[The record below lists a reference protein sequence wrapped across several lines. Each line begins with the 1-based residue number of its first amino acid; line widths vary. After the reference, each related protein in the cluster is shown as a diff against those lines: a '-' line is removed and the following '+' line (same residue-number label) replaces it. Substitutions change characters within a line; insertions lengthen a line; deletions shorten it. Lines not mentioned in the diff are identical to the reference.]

1 MNAIATSA
9 VSVDAIAKQFRSSTA
24 GLSSSVA
31 TQRLAEVGPNAL
43 PAARLGPWRILLRQL
58 GSPFIAL
65 LAVVA
70 ALSIVLGTMINGAMV
85 ILFIAINTVLGFYQE
100 YRSERS
106 LETLG
111 QYIQHRV
118 RVRRGGKTL
127 EVGSR
132 TIVPGDLM
140 IVEPGDRLAADLRIT
155 AGHDVLVDESILSGE
170 SAPVHKNARTLAKA
184 PDTQLKAANI
194 LFAGTTVVE
203 GRAEGIVVATGRDMA
218 MGEIAQRC
226 SQTKRESGFEKG
238 VRSFSY
244 FILKLVLATLVLVFI
259 ANILLKGQQSNPVEL
274 IIFSIALAVSVIP
287 EALPVVMTFSLS
299 RGALK
304 LAKQHV
310 VVKRLSAVEDL
321 GSMEVLCTDKT
332 GTITQNKLRVADI
345 LSSNPD
351 QLLLMAA
358 VAGEPKHGSK
368 AFINSFDRA
377 IDHRLSAPLRR
388 TMSKYRRIDELPFDP
403 IRRRN
408 SVVVEYAGGRTMI
421 MRGAMEELL
430 ESSALTERERIPLQ
444 EWSAQ
449 EGSKGRRVIAVAI
462 KSVGVQP
469 RYTLKDEASDH
480 AHPVTMVG
488 LISFVDPIKPT
499 TRNAIVTAKRLGL
512 KVKILSGDS
521 PEVASAVGKQIG
533 LIEHMSQVMTGS
545 EFERL
550 SAAEQLKT
558 IETTTVFARVSPQQ
572 KYHIIELLKHRY
584 EVGYLGDGI
593 NDAPALKIATVGLVV
608 DGASDVARE
617 SADIVLL
624 DKSLYVIVNGI
635 QEGRMIFA
643 NTVKYIKSTL
653 ASNFGNFYTVAI
665 ASLLIDF
672 LPMLPLQILLVN
684 LLSDFPMI
692 AVATD
697 SVDHQELTKP
707 RRYDI
712 REVASIAT
720 ILGLVSSVFD
730 FMVFAAFYRIGPQVL
745 QTNWFIASI
754 LTELLF
760 IFAVRTHRW
769 MFAARR
775 PSMPLMLLTG
785 VAAIAT
791 IVIPYSSIGHSVFQ
805 FVTPRPGDMAI
816 IIGIAISYMIC
827 TEAVKLAYYRHLN
840 NHHASPPRLR
850 VAS

>member
-9 VSVDAIAKQFRSSTA
+9 LSVDALTKQLRSSMA
-24 GLSSSVA
+24 GLSSAVA

-70 ALSIVLGTMINGAMV
+70 ALSIMLGTLIDGAMV
-85 ILFIAINTVLGFYQE
+85 ILFIVINTVLGFYQE

-106 LETLG
+106 LETLE

-118 RVRRGGKTL
+118 RVRRGGKIL

-140 IVEPGDRLAADLRIT
+140 IVEPGDRLAADARII

-170 SAPVHKNARTLAKA
+170 SAPVHKSAHVLSKA
-184 PDTQLKAANI
+184 PETLLKASNI

-203 GRAEGIVVATGRDMA
+203 GRAEVMVVATGRNMA
-218 MGEIAQRC
+218 MGEIAKLATE
-226 SQTKRESGFEKG
+226 TKRESGFEKG

-244 FILKLVLATLVLVFI
+244 FILKLVLATLALVFL
-259 ANILLKGQQSNPVEL
+259 ANIILKGERANPIEL
-274 IIFSIALAVSVIP
+274 VIFSIALAVSVIP

-332 GTITQNKLRVADI
+332 GTITQNKLRVASV

-351 QLLLMAA
+351 HLLLMAA

-368 AFINSFDRA
+368 ALTNSFDCA
-377 IDHRLSAPLRR
+377 IYQRLSAMLRR
-388 TMSKYRRIDELPFDP
+388 EIDHYQRIDELPFDP

-408 SVVVEYAGGRTMI
+408 SVVVEHAGQRTMI

-430 ESSALTERERIPLQ
+430 ESSALTVRERQPLK

-449 EGSKGRRVIAVAI
+449 EGSRGRRVIAVAV
-462 KSVGVQP
+462 KSVGVQK
-469 RYTLKDEASDH
+469 RYTMKDEANDK
-480 AHPVTMVG
+480 AHPVTILG

-499 TRNAIVTAKRLGL
+499 TLNAVVMAKRLGL

-521 PEVASAVGKQIG
+521 PEVAGAVGHQIG
-533 LIEHMSQVMTGS
+533 LIEHATQVMIGS
-545 EFERL
+545 DFEHL
-550 SAAEQLKT
+550 SAAEQLKA
-558 IETTTVFARVSPQQ
+558 IETTNVFARVSPQQ

-624 DKSLYVIVNGI
+624 DKSLHVIVSGI
-635 QEGRMIFA
+635 QQGRMIFA

-730 FMVFAAFYRIGPQVL
+730 FMVFAAFYRIGPAVL

-760 IFAVRTHRW
+760 IFTVRTHRS
-769 MFAARR
+769 MFSARR
-775 PSMPLMLLTG
+775 PSTPLIVLTG
-785 VAAIAT
+785 VAAIVT
-791 IVIPYSSIGHSVFQ
+791 VVIPYSSIGRSVFQ
-805 FVTPRPGDMAI
+805 FVSPEPWHMAAI
-816 IIGIAISYMIC
+816 AAIAILYIIC
-827 TEAVKLAYYRHLN
+827 TEVVKLAYYRHIN
-840 NHHASPPRLR
+840 VGHPQH
-850 VAS
+850 VK